1 METPKVLTKYNED
14 LQIYLRGILD
24 FYKAED
30 LAVYDM
36 LNYCF
41 GWQDLLGNE
50 LKGETGKGLR
60 PSLCLFAAEAL
71 GGSYNKAIQSAISL
85 ELIHNFSLIHD
96 EIQDFDEF
104 RHHRPTLWAVWGFE
118 KALIAGDVLRVI
130 ADKSIEFL
138 GDNPNEEQNI
148 DFNLHSE
155 CTKLLTD
162 ACLEMIEGQY
172 LDITFEKELD
182 VGISQYMDMIS
193 KKTGALIRCSL
204 NLGALIGTKDR
215 EIVNIFKKA
224 GTDLGYG
231 FQIRDDIL
239 GIWGTEGST
248 GKPVGSDIKRKKKS
262 IPILHAI
269 NTASDKSK
277 EVLKNIFK
285 QEELSNNDILTV
297 LNIMD
302 DTKSLNYSENLANE
316 YCDKSIEHIGSAKL
330 NSDSMNDFIDLAKFL
345 ALREF

>member
-14 LQIYLRGILD
+14 LQLSLRGILD
-24 FYKAED
+24 FYKVED
-30 LAVYDM
+30 LPVYDM

-41 GWQDLLGNE
+41 GWQDILGND

-71 GGSYNKAIQSAISL
+71 GGSYNEAIRSAISL

-130 ADKSIEFL
+130 ADKSIEFFE
-138 GDNPNEEQNI
+138 NNSNEEANI
-148 DFNLHSE
+148 DFNLQSE

-172 LDITFEKELD
+172 LDITFENQID
-182 VGISQYMDMIS
+182 VEMSQYMNMIS

-215 EIVNIFKKA
+215 KVVNIFKKA

-239 GIWGTEGST
+239 GIWGTENST
-248 GKPVGSDIKRKKKS
+248 GKPVGADIKRKKKS

-269 NTASDKSK
+269 NTSSDKSR
-277 EVLKNIFK
+277 EVLENIFK
-285 QEELSNNDILTV
+285 KEELLDDDIFTV
-297 LNIMD
+297 LSIMD
-302 DTKSLNYSENLANE
+302 DTKSLDYSENLANE
-316 YCDKSIEHIGSAKL
+316 YCDKSIEHIASAKL
-330 NSDSMNDFIDLAKFL
+330 NTASMNDFIDLAKFL